1 VIAEPKQ
8 MEIPKLDVQG
18 KVAPSPPST
27 PPPDPPLRVTAKKPI
42 QKKPIS
48 DEASKQ
54 KAYETAQALLQYR
67 LALQQKENQ
76 TQSTPRAVKQA
87 TDAPKVTTTSPSSTS
102 SSSAKPSKDQ
112 LMEELIALENRVL
125 SRLPKNDDA
134 AATTTEPSSQ
144 PGTNRPVDDT
154 SPPPP
159 PPSSSSSVEDLT
171 DKERLM
177 AELTGLEEKARQL
190 TADVSNGGS
199 ISIKTE
205 ATKPT
210 TAKESYDSKTNKE
223 QQNANNEGKIKAF
236 EAIMEAERAK
246 NFYKPGASTNTDD
259 DVAAADTDTAT
270 IDATGNGGA
279 DSEKTE
285 GPSEVAKESQKEGNT
300 VSPVSKQDEDPLAQK
315 YASIESLEERA
326 YQILKDLGM
335 I

>member
-1 VIAEPKQ
+1 
-8 MEIPKLDVQG
+8 
-18 KVAPSPPST
+18 
-27 PPPDPPLRVTAKKPI
+27 
-42 QKKPIS
+42 
-48 DEASKQ
+48 
-54 KAYETAQALLQYR
+54 
-67 LALQQKENQ
+67 
-76 TQSTPRAVKQA
+76 
-87 TDAPKVTTTSPSSTS
+87 
-102 SSSAKPSKDQ
+102 
-112 LMEELIALENRVL
+112 LENRVL

-159 PPSSSSSVEDLT
+159 PPPSSSSVEDLT

-190 TADVSNGGS
+190 TAAVSNGGS

-210 TAKESYDSKTNKE
+210 TANDSNDSKTNKE
-223 QQNANNEGKIKAF
+223 QQTANNEGKIKAF
-236 EAIMEAERAK
+236 EAVMEAERAK
-246 NFYKPGASTNTDD
+246 SFYKPGASSNTDD
-259 DVAAADTDTAT
+259 DEAAADTDTAT
-270 IDATGNGGA
+270 TDATSTGTGGA

-285 GPSEVAKESQKEGNT
+285 GPSEVAKESQKESKT
-300 VSPVSKQDEDPLAQK
+300 VSPVPKKDEDPLAQK